1 MRRTT
6 AFILATVTTAIT
18 TCSVHAQTA
27 PKPDGEWRGALGVGL
42 TATSGNT
49 ESVTYSIS
57 GDTVRQTA
65 VDKITGYVQ
74 AVSGRRDVDGETVR
88 TADQARAGA
97 AYNRDVNDR
106 VFGFGSTDLDRNP
119 LINLELRGV
128 LAAGLGYHVVKS
140 ERHTFDVST
149 GPAHNRERYTTERR
163 ITTEWLIAE
172 ESTHALSS
180 SVSFKQKLSAYANLT
195 DGGEYR
201 GVFDTGMVFKVNS
214 RWNATMT
221 FNARYQSNPL
231 PPGTKKYD
239 TLFVTGL
246 QYVFN
251 PPAGAPSKPYV
262 PATASATCGLIHC
275 SDSGGIP

>member
-1 MRRTT
+1 MLR
-6 AFILATVTTAIT
+6 AILILATTAVAT
-18 TCSVHAQTA
+18 GSAHAQTA
-27 PKPDGEWRGALGVGL
+27 PKPDGEWRGALGAGV

-49 ESVTYSIS
+49 DSVTYSIN
-57 GDTVRQTA
+57 GDTVRQTP

-74 AVSGRRDVDGETVR
+74 AVNGRRDVDGMTER

-97 AYNRDVNDR
+97 AYTRDVNDR
-106 VFGFGSTDLDRNP
+106 LFVFGSTDLDRNP
-119 LINLELRGV
+119 LINLELRSV
-128 LAAGLGYHVVKS
+128 VAAGAGYHVVKS
-140 ERHTFDVST
+140 ESHTFDIST

-163 ITTEWLIAE
+163 VVTEWLIAE

-201 GVFDTGMVFKVNS
+201 GVFDTGMVFKVSS

-221 FNARYQSNPL
+221 LNARYQSNPL
-231 PPGTKKYD
+231 PGTKKYD

-251 PPAGAPSKPYV
+251 PPAGVPLPEAPSLK
-262 PATASATCGLIHC
+262 
-275 SDSGGIP
+275 

>member
-1 MRRTT
+1 MLRTVL
-6 AFILATVTTAIT
+6 ILATTAVTI
-18 TCSVHAQTA
+18 CSAHAQTA
-27 PKPDGEWRGALGVGL
+27 PQPDGEWRGAFGVGV

-49 ESVTYSIS
+49 DSVTYSIS
-57 GDTVRQTA
+57 GDTVRQTP

-74 AVSGRRDVDGETVR
+74 AVNGHRDVDGTSEH
-88 TADQARAGA
+88 TANQARAGT
-97 AYNRDVNDR
+97 AYTRDLNDR
-106 VFGFGSTDLDRNP
+106 LFGFGGVDLDRNV
-119 LINLELRGV
+119 LIQLELRSV
-128 LAAGLGYHVVKS
+128 VSAGLGYHVVKT
-140 ERHTFDVST
+140 EGHTFDVST

-163 ITTEWLIAE
+163 LVNEWLIAE

-180 SVSFKQKLSAYANLT
+180 AVSFKQKLAAYANLT

-201 GVFDTGMVFKVNS
+201 GVFDTGMVFKVSS

-231 PPGTKKYD
+231 PGTKTYD

-251 PPAGAPSKPYV
+251 PPASPPPKPDAP
-262 PATASATCGLIHC
+262 AAASATCGLIHC